1 VRVAR
6 RYHELLVQV
15 AAGLPSLA
23 NVVNPTES
31 QVIQALLG
39 TAAEASIVTMQNKIE
54 ATNFNLGEQA
64 DKRDAAAGVHMCIP
78 FYRCRYKVHV
88 HVYSHFITLCMP

>member
-1 VRVAR
+1 M
-6 RYHELLVQV
+6 QV

-23 NVVNPTES
+23 NVMNPTES

-54 ATNFNLGEQA
+54 ATCLDFGQHA
-64 DKRDAAAGVHMCIP
+64 DKRDAAAGVHTCVGDWCC
-78 FYRCRYKVHV
+78 YR
-88 HVYSHFITLCMP
+88 P